1 MISSSLAGR
10 AGGIISGPVME
21 SPLSSL
27 WIGPS
32 RQQALPSLV
41 RISCIALRFPV
52 CVPTRGSHTPLFH
65 HWSHGT
71 VLFPPLARGNQSH
84 YRTST
89 KCWVQQK
96 HLKQK
101 SYTLHLAGGFQGPV
115 GVWWRSPGH
124 HVLGIRPLWAA
135 RETWHLH
142 QRLPLPE
149 LDQEDNGQQGLI
161 PLDSPQ

>member
-1 MISSSLAGR
+1 MISSSLARR
-10 AGGIISGPVME
+10 AGDIISGPVME

-89 KCWVQQK
+89 KCWVQQNI
-96 HLKQK
+96 LSK
-101 SYTLHLAGGFQGPV
+101 SLTLSTSQGDSRGPLVCGGVLQGITSWGSDPC
-115 GVWWRSPGH
+115 GQPEKPGIYIN
-124 HVLGIRPLWAA
+124 VCRYLNWIKKTMGSK
-135 RETWHLH
+135 
-142 QRLPLPE
+142 
-149 LDQEDNGQQGLI
+149 G
-161 PLDSPQ
+161 